1 MKDIS
6 FLFVNYI
13 VLNILQLEAEDVPEI
28 SEKYEITAV
37 PTFIFIKVRGE
48 NGLLLINIVNYN
60 QILGESFQ

>member
-48 NGLLLINIVNYN
+48 KWPTSN
-60 QILGESFQ
+60 QHCKLY

>member
-37 PTFIFIKVRGE
+37 PTFIFIKVRE
-48 NGLLLINIVNYN
+48 KWPTSN
-60 QILGESFQ
+60 QHCEL